1 MTTNDIEAAALVLDQ
16 TYFALDAQGF
26 AMFQD
31 LVDNPPSA
39 TAGLPCRGRLNFDPP
54 CRLNFDPGMG
64 AGVVAAGC
72 G

>member
-1 MTTNDIEAAALVLDQ
+1 MSTNDIEAAALVLDQ

-39 TAGLPCRGRLNFDPP
+39 AAGLRRTLASQAPWEATAVD
-54 CRLNFDPGMG
+54 MG
-64 AGVVAAGC
+64 KSTGL
-72 G
+72 

>member
-1 MTTNDIEAAALVLDQ
+1 MTTNDIEGAALVLDQ

-39 TAGLPCRGRLNFDPP
+39 AAGLRRTLASQAPWEATAVD
-54 CRLNFDPGMG
+54 MG
-64 AGVVAAGC
+64 KSTGL
-72 G
+72 

>member
-39 TAGLPCRGRLNFDPP
+39 AAGLRRTLASQAPWEATAVD
-54 CRLNFDPGMG
+54 MG
-64 AGVVAAGC
+64 KSTGL
-72 G
+72 